1 MSGNGPTQGAWRDRI
16 RSILGGDRAGVS
28 AKPNRSGIDPSRID
42 VWPTGFPN
50 AETTRQSRALEQF
63 LVTLRD
69 QPPSAILDLGGANQ
83 ANISYLT
90 SLGHRLTS
98 ENVLSSLDTVWGD
111 PNLSESRKIEDFLEQ
126 TLNYQD
132 CSFGGVLVWDT
143 LQFLPQPLLE
153 AVVHRLS
160 GLLVSGAQVLAYTP
174 ADERSRIIPSYA
186 YRIVDWRTIQIQPR
200 ELRPRETYFNNRSVE
215 RLFQDFSAV
224 KFFLTRDHLREIVV
238 KR

>member
-16 RSILGGDRAGVS
+16 RSILGGERSS
-28 AKPNRSGIDPSRID
+28 ASENGRSGFDPRRAEA
-42 VWPTGFPN
+42 WPASFPKD
-50 AETTRQSRALEQF
+50 ETTRQSRALEQF

-90 SLGHRLTS
+90 SLGHRLSS
-98 ENVLSSLDTVWGD
+98 ENVLHSLDNIWGD
-111 PNLSESRKIEDFLEQ
+111 PNLSESRKIEDFLDQ

-132 CSFGGVLVWDT
+132 ASFGGVLVWDT
-143 LQFLPQPLLE
+143 LQFMPQPLLE
-153 AVVHRLS
+153 AVVQRLGS
-160 GLLVSGAQVLAYTP
+160 VLVSGAQVLAYTP
-174 ADERSRIIPSYA
+174 ADERSRVIPSYA
-186 YRIVDWRTIQIQPR
+186 YRIVDWRTIHVQPR
-200 ELRPRETYFNNRSVE
+200 ELRQRENYFNNRSVE
-215 RLFQDFSAV
+215 RLFQNFTAV